1 MHTNTFA
8 ILSSVLFL
16 ALSPCAARV
25 VPPQPP
31 RILPRDDAQSLLS
44 TSATSLADKCTFTLF
59 HKQLITAAKP
69 KSASKGK
76 INYIQIDSLEDH
88 TNGLTID
95 VASSRPR
102 AERNSY
108 TKISAKQVLTI
119 AGLLDD
125 TSLTIHG
132 TDGDDA
138 LIFESDGVSWATEGG
153 SKRLTPDAWCNSG
166 MWVESGRGS
175 RERTME
181 CAFPCA
187 RIEEDGED
195 EREELR

>member
-16 ALSPCAARV
+16 VSSPCTARV
-25 VPPQPP
+25 LPPQPP
-31 RILPRDDAQSLLS
+31 RILPRGDAQSLLS

-69 KSASKGK
+69 NSASKGK
-76 INYIQIDSLEDH
+76 INYIQIYSLEDH
-88 TNGLTID
+88 TNEITID

-102 AERNSY
+102 TERNSY
-108 TKISAKQVLTI
+108 TKVSAEQVLTI
-119 AGLLDD
+119 AGLLDK

-132 TDGDDA
+132 TDGEDA
-138 LIFESDGVSWATEGG
+138 LIFESDGASWATEGG
-153 SKRLTPDAWCNSG
+153 SKRVRPDAWCNWG
-166 MWVESGRGS
+166 MWVESGKES
-175 RERTME
+175 RKRTME

-187 RIEEDGED
+187 KIGED
-195 EREELR
+195 EENEREELR

>member
-8 ILSSVLFL
+8 ILSSVLFF
-16 ALSPCAARV
+16 ASSPCTARV

-31 RILPRDDAQSLLS
+31 RILPRGDVQSLLS
-44 TSATSLADKCTFTLF
+44 TSDASLADKCTFTLF
-59 HKQLITAAKP
+59 HKQLITATQ
-69 KSASKGK
+69 SESTSKGK

-88 TNGLTID
+88 TNGITID

-102 AERNSY
+102 TERNSY
-108 TKISAKQVLTI
+108 AKVSAKQVLTI

-132 TDGDDA
+132 TDGEDA
-138 LIFESDGVSWATEGG
+138 LVFESDGVSWATEGG
-153 SKRLTPDAWCNSG
+153 SKRVRPDAWCDSG
-166 MWVESGRGS
+166 IWVESGKGS

-187 RIEEDGED
+187 KIEEGED
-195 EREELR
+195 EEREELR

>member
-16 ALSPCAARV
+16 ATSSCTARV

-31 RILPRDDAQSLLS
+31 RILPRSDAQSLLS

-59 HKQLITAAKP
+59 HKQLITAARAE
-69 KSASKGK
+69 STSKGK

-88 TNGLTID
+88 ANGITID
-95 VASSRPR
+95 IASSRPR

-108 TKISAKQVLTI
+108 AKVSAKQVLTI
-119 AGLLDD
+119 AGLLGD
-125 TSLTIHG
+125 TSLTIYG
-132 TDGDDA
+132 TDGEDA
-138 LIFESDGVSWATEGG
+138 LVFESDGVSWATEGG
-153 SKRLTPDAWCNSG
+153 SKRVRPEAWCNSG
-166 MWVESGRGS
+166 IWAESGKGS

-187 RIEEDGED
+187 KIEEDEED